1 MKLQL
6 IYFGRLEREKWFDL
20 VINLLENSKV
30 DFHINIFGKGSME
43 DDLLTIK
50 TNNYTFHWRKSLDE
64 IKQYLLSSHFSLMP
78 SRFLETFW
86 LVALESLT
94 YWIPVI
100 WFKKWWLEAFVLDN
114 LDINRQLWTNEIKKL
129 NNLLIDLSNNID
141 QDYLDRLKKT
151 SLEISKNYS
160 LDIRKNNI
168 QKILNWKKI
177 LIVSD
182 YLDLL
187 WWIETY
193 IHNTK
198 DILESMWYE
207 VRLFGFQS
215 KSWKLNKIQR
225 LLMFFSVAYNFVYQR
240 KIKKE
245 IENFA
250 PDIIRT
256 HSISRFLWWKVAEEI
271 SKSKCQ
277 KLIMYHDLWYFH
289 PYPSKV
295 YEIPQIQPFN
305 YSSFIKMWNTR
316 SFLKKLA
323 ISFKYIFLNLLMKKL
338 SSFDKHLVP
347 SEFMIQIL
355 ENHFPKDKIQ
365 ELSHYLID

>member
-6 IYFGRLEREKWFDL
+6 IYFGRLEIEKWFDL
-20 VINLLENSKV
+20 VIRLLEKSKV

-43 DDLLTIK
+43 SELLSIK
-50 TNNYTFHWRKSLDE
+50 STNYTFHWRKSLEE
-64 IKQYLLSSHFSLMP
+64 IKEFLLNSHFSLMP

-114 LDINRQLWTNEIKKL
+114 LDINRQKWASEIEKL
-129 NNLLIDLSNNID
+129 NNLITDLSDNLS
-141 QDYLDRLKKT
+141 QDDLIELKEK
-151 SLEISKNYS
+151 SISISKNYS
-160 LDIRKNNI
+160 LNIRKNNI
-168 QKILNWKKI
+168 QEILKWKKI

-193 IHNTK
+193 IYNTK
-198 DILESMWYE
+198 EILESMWYE
-207 VRLFGFQS
+207 VRLFGFKS
-215 KSWKLNKIQR
+215 TSWKLNKIQR

-240 KIKKE
+240 KIQKE
-245 IENFA
+245 IEDFA

-256 HSISRFLWWKVAEEI
+256 HSISRFLWWKVADEI
-271 SKSKCQ
+271 SKSKCE

-295 YEIPQIQPFN
+295 YQISQIEKFD

-316 SFLKKLA
+316 SLLKKLS
-323 ISFKYIFLNLLMKKL
+323 ISFKYIFLKILMKRL
-338 SSFDKHLVP
+338 NNFDLHMVP
-347 SEFMIQIL
+347 SEFMISLLQ
-355 ENHFPKDKIQ
+355 NHFPKDKIQ
-365 ELSHYLID
+365 TLPHYLKD